1 MKGNKKELIIG
12 AVIIGVIVLTAITVA
27 LILLTT
33 GKPADEKIKSLT
45 LDQTNISEEI
55 IVGGERVA
63 ALTAFTK
70 NITEELVWSSSN
82 EQVAVVEADGE
93 TAVITLKAEGTA
105 TITVKAGEL
114 SAQCQVS
121 VKEVESRI
129 VIAPNMVEEGIVK
142 GSTKVITLTAALENL
157 EGDITWS
164 VDNSEVATIVGN
176 GESAELTLKGVGNA
190 VVTAKVGDK
199 TATCNVKVNDVTSM
213 ITLKTTN
220 IKREIKRGDTYS
232 QTLEVTLLNV
242 KGELQWT
249 SSNTKVAK
257 VEKTSDTKAKVTLV
271 GEGKAV
277 VTVTDGNVKATC
289 SVNVTHP
296 PVSIA
301 LNKTSVTKTITL
313 GVAQTFKDEL
323 KATLKN
329 ATGTIN
335 WKSSN
340 TSVAT
345 VDKTGTTVSINAL
358 KAGSTTITATC
369 KVGAKT
375 YSATCVVTVKEII
388 PKITLKTTKNQKVG
402 FGDTATIEVNVDPS
416 DVKLNWNIDK
426 PSNVTIEEQ
435 TNTKLK
441 LKSTS
446 AGMATVVVSY
456 GSQSVTSTVEWKKP
470 ELKSITGANNV
481 HYLDIN
487 TTASLNLKANVDF
500 LGNQKVNWS
509 YKIEGMNSTG
519 LLTANNTSASLLLNK
534 AGTYIVTA
542 SVPGGNTIEKRI
554 KVYTRKLEVLHFDA
568 SRYIG
573 QAGEIGILAEG
584 YPIDSSYGWE
594 IISGKNY
601 IQKISQTSEPTGSG
615 NNDSGSARFYFN
627 YKVIGSGV
635 AKVKFYIRRNGKNI
649 YYKLL

>member
-1 MKGNKKELIIG
+1 MI
-12 AVIIGVIVLTAITVA
+12 
-27 LILLTT
+27 
-33 GKPADEKIKSLT
+33 
-45 LDQTNISEEI
+45 
-55 IVGGERVA
+55 
-63 ALTAFTK
+63 
-70 NITEELVWSSSN
+70 
-82 EQVAVVEADGE
+82 
-93 TAVITLKAEGTA
+93 
-105 TITVKAGEL
+105 
-114 SAQCQVS
+114 
-121 VKEVESRI
+121 
-129 VIAPNMVEEGIVK
+129 EEGIVK
-142 GSTKVITLTAALENL
+142 GTTKVVTLSATLENL

-289 SVNVTHP
+289 SVNVTYP

-402 FGDTATIEVNVDPS
+402 FGDTAIIEVNVDPS
-416 DVKLNWNIDK
+416 NVKLNWNIDK

-456 GSQSVTSTVEWKKP
+456 GGQSVTSTVEWKKP
-470 ELKSITGANNV
+470 ELKSITGANDV
-481 HYLDIN
+481 YYLDVGKEI
-487 TTASLNLKANVDF
+487 TINLKANVDF
-500 LGNQKVNWS
+500 LGNQKVTWAFSSNDATS
-509 YKIEGMNSTG
+509 EIFTP
-519 LLTANNTSASLLLNK
+519 NNTSSTLK
-534 AGTYIVTA
+534 VKRAGSYYITA
-542 SVPGGNTIEKRI
+542 SVPGGNTIEKNIR
-554 KVYTRKLEVLHFDA
+554 VYTRKLEVLHFDD

-573 QAGEIGILAEG
+573 DAGEIGILAEG
-584 YPIDSSYGWE
+584 YPSDSGYAWE

-635 AKVKFYIRRNGKNI
+635 AKVKFYIRRCIK
-649 YYKLL
+649 